1 MVLEKAL
8 EKAAKNYKAPTVVG
22 CVGFHPKVPLD
33 LEKETRGDVVEFFTD
48 GHNGGAERIVW
59 ETLLD
64 MERIKYSAGER
75 DQGAIALVLHL
86 SKAFERVGL
95 PVVWDSA
102 THFNFPR
109 KILRMLRGYFE
120 HQRLVQLEGRVAEPL
135 QTSTAFLPGSTWS
148 CSL

>member
-1 MVLEKAL
+1 MFILIPKNFKSERPIAL
-8 EKAAKNYKAPTVVG
+8 LPSRIRWWEALRAPEVAKWQHT
-22 CVGFHPKVPLD
+22 C
-33 LEKETRGDVVEFFTD
+33 RVEWDATN
-48 GHNGGAERIVW
+48 GRNGGAERIVW
-59 ETLLD
+59 ATLLD
-64 MERIKYSAGER
+64 MERIKNCAGER

-109 KILRMLRGYFE
+109 KTLRMLRGYFE

-148 CSL
+148 C